1 MQFHDRELNRW
12 LLPREDQ
19 RHSCRSAANGEADDL
34 KMTSLIDERFTRA
47 ASEFLTWRAAFWPTA
62 SL

>member
-1 MQFHDRELNRW
+1 
-12 LLPREDQ
+12 
-19 RHSCRSAANGEADDL
+19 
-34 KMTSLIDERFTRA
+34 MTSLIDERFTRA